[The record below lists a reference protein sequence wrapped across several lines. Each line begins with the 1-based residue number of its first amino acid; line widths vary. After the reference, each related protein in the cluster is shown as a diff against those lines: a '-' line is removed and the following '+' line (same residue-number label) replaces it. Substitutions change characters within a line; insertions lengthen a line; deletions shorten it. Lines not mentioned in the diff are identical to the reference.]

1 MYRIITVCL
10 LLILTAC
17 GEADK
22 VPEGV
27 LPGEKMRDILLDMN
41 MADVYSSN
49 VEEGTMPVSDSV
61 RKERVKVYYR
71 QILDLHKI
79 SIKEFQESYAYY
91 EAHPD
96 KFKKVYDMMMTVVSA
111 DRNMLDLETRRQEYV
126 NDPRSL
132 LPFGKNALISG
143 GSDTIIPFVK
153 RKPVRRQ

>member
-10 LLILTAC
+10 LLVLAAC
-17 GEADK
+17 GQADR

-27 LPGEKMRDILLDMN
+27 FPPEKMRDILLDMN
-41 MADVYSSN
+41 MADAYSS
-49 VEEGTMPVSDSV
+49 EIGEGAMPVSDSL

-71 QILDLHKI
+71 QILDLHKV
-79 SIKEFQESYAYY
+79 SVKEFRKSYAFY

-96 KFKKVYDMMMTVVSA
+96 RFKKVYDMMMEVVTANRSSF
-111 DRNMLDLETRRQEYV
+111 DLETRRNEYR

-132 LPFGKNALISG
+132 LPFGKNAVISG

-153 RKPVRRQ
+153 RKPVHR